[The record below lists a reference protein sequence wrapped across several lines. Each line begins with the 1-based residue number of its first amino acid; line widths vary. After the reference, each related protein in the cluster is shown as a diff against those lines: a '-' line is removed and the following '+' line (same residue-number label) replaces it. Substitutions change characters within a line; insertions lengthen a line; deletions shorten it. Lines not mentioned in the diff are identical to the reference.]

1 VPLAVPRYAIYFTPR
16 PLSPL
21 ARFGAAVI
29 GYDSSGGTEAPHLH
43 LNGIAPAELV
53 TATEA
58 PRRYGFHATLV
69 APFHLEGGNE
79 NRLLEAVEE
88 FCSQIEAVEAGPL
101 QLRMLGQF
109 IALRPSGG
117 EEQFSKLA
125 SRCVEFFDPFR
136 APLGAQ
142 DLARRTNGPLSPRQ
156 RAYLDRWGYPYVFE
170 EFRFHMT
177 LTGALDER
185 DQARF
190 FRALSKAYRPLAAH
204 ALELDALSLMR
215 QRDSSL
221 RFEVVARRMLRGCG
235 QACR

>member
-1 VPLAVPRYAIYFTPR
+1 VPRYAIYFTPR

-21 ARFGAAVI
+21 AMFGAAVL
-29 GYDSSGGTEAPHLH
+29 GYDSSSGAEAPHLH
-43 LNGIAPAELV
+43 LNGISPIELAA
-53 TATEA
+53 ATET

-79 NRLLEAVEE
+79 SRLFEAVEE
-88 FCSQIEAVEAGPL
+88 FCSQNEAAGAGPL
-101 QLRMLGQF
+101 ELRMLDQF

-117 EEQFSKLA
+117 EERLNKLA

-136 APLGAQ
+136 AALGAE
-142 DLARRTNGPLSPRQ
+142 DLARRTNGTLSPRQ

-190 FRALSKAYRPLAAH
+190 FRALSKAYQPLATH

-215 QRDSSL
+215 QRESSM
-221 RFEVVARRMLRGCG
+221 RFELVARRMLRGCG
-235 QACR
+235 